1 MTKKVEPLNLDE
13 GRALVQIARRGLE
26 RFVRERVVYQPDWT
40 ELPTAVSRLGC
51 SFVTLTNNGRLR
63 GCIGST
69 EPRWPLAEDVAR
81 HAAAAARDPRLP
93 PVNPIELGDIRLEVT
108 LLTPPQPLPFTSYDE
123 LLDRLRPGEDGVIL
137 IWRHHRS
144 VLLPQVWRRIP
155 DPAQFLAALSR
166 KAGIPAGELAKS
178 PPVVRVLTFRVQHF
192 AEPGYQ
198 EPGS

>member
-40 ELPTAVSRLGC
+40 ELPTAVSHPGC

-63 GCIGST
+63 GCIGGT
-69 EPRWPLAEDVAR
+69 EPRWSLAEDVSR

-93 PVNPIELGDIRLEVT
+93 PVNPIELSDIRLEVT
-108 LLTPPQPLPFTSYDE
+108 VLTPPQTLPFASYNE

-137 IWRHHRS
+137 LWRARRS
-144 VLLPQVWRRIP
+144 VLLPQVWARIP
-155 DPAQFLAALSR
+155 DPTQFLAVLAR
-166 KAGIPAGELAKS
+166 KAGIPVEELVTD
-178 PPVVRVLTFRVQHF
+178 PPTVRVLIFQVQHF